1 MLKIL
6 VTDGMDKES
15 VQTLKDLG
23 HEVIVQFFAPKE
35 LKEQIKKFNVLIVRS
50 ATKVK
55 KEIIDSALETENLKM
70 IIRGGV
76 GVDNIDVSYAE
87 SKGIKVRNTPKASSQ
102 AVAELALGHI
112 FALVRFIGIAN
123 VTMREGKWNK
133 KHYEGIE
140 LFGKT
145 LGIIGFGRIGQELAK
160 KAYALGMK
168 IIYTDVLGPTKEYSN
183 YTFVSLDQLLADSD
197 FISLHIA
204 GNENESP
211 LIGETEFAKMKDG
224 VYIIN
229 CARGNVIDEDAL
241 LNALNSGKLSGAGLD
256 VFSEEPSK
264 NLKLINHEKVSVTPH
279 IGASTKEAQKRIG
292 QEIISIIKENFQG
305 RG

>member
-6 VTDGMDKES
+6 ITDGIDKE
-15 VQTLKDLG
+15 TMYNLRDMG
-23 HEVIVQFFAPKE
+23 YEVIEQFFEPDE
-35 LKEQIKKFNVLIVRS
+35 LKEKVKKFDILIVRS

-76 GVDNIDVSYAE
+76 GMDNIDVSYAE
-87 SKGIKVRNTPKASSQ
+87 AKGIKVRNTPKSSSQ
-102 AVAELALGHI
+102 TVAELALGHM
-112 FALVRFIGIAN
+112 FTLARFIGIAN

-133 KHYEGIE
+133 KYYEGIE
-140 LFGKT
+140 LFSKT
-145 LGIIGFGRIGQELAK
+145 LGIIGLGRIGQELAK

-168 IIYTDVLGPTKEYSN
+168 IIYTDVLGPNKVCFN

-197 FISLHIA
+197 FISLHIP

-211 LIGETEFAKMKDG
+211 LIRETEFAKMKDG

-292 QEIISIIKENFQG
+292 EEIISIIKENF
-305 RG
+305 